1 MILPNGIF
9 TTDDLDTTGDD
20 IYTYVDVL
28 GNEARHVKDLH
39 FPIHHWNHYQHNR
52 YGELVGFKSERF
64 QD

>member
-1 MILPNGIF
+1 MILANGIF
-9 TTDDLDTTGDD
+9 TTDDCDTNED

-28 GNEARHVKDLH
+28 GNEARHVKDLR

-52 YGELVGFKSERF
+52 YGELIAFKSARF